1 MAEIHLLKHQEALIN
16 MVRFHP
22 EIPYTFLIGGF
33 SCGKS
38 FTDVSFMLFLVEQ
51 YFKYPNGATFG
62 LIGASIKLLTQT
74 VLKDFTQYCTIS
86 NIPFKDNSQKGFIQV
101 GNVRFVYLSGAD
113 PDDIYAHNFMGAICD
128 ELDEL
133 PPERILSLIKAIQ
146 ERVRVPVPASTL
158 MPARSPFVVFTT
170 TAQGLGGT
178 YQLIQYLKK
187 VQLPHALIRART
199 ADNFHNDPIMIAN
212 LTKLYTPEER
222 DAFLEGKFVNLA
234 AGRVYPAF
242 NRSKHVYMPFAILP
256 TDHIYVGADFN
267 YGYDNTSCLIERAGH
282 LYVISEHQF
291 TFMGDAPGKLREKYP
306 SNEIEFVPDA
316 SGKEVMQG
324 LVKEF
329 TDANVSVF
337 WNSVNPGIG
346 ERVTATNRLL
356 AQNRLH
362 VFSNCERVALGLEI
376 QDYDDMGKP
385 RKGKGPDA
393 VDHILDCLSYAIWRI
408 IHQINGYDDILD
420 AIRAVHHHNEITNPL
435 TEAAA

>member
-1 MAEIHLLKHQEALIN
+1 MAEISLLKHQEALIN
-16 MVRFHP
+16 MVRYHP
-22 EIPYTFLIGGF
+22 EVPYTFLIGGF

-51 YFKYPNGATFG
+51 YYSYPSGVTFG

-74 VLKDFTQYCTIS
+74 VLKDFIQYCTMA
-86 NIPFKDNSQKGFIQV
+86 NIPFKDNSQKGYIQV

-113 PDDIYAHNFMGAICD
+113 PGDIYAHNFMGAICD

-133 PPERILSLIKAIQ
+133 PPERILALVKAIQ
-146 ERVRVPVPASTL
+146 ERVRVRVPAGTL

-187 VQLPHALIRART
+187 VNIAYAVIRART
-199 ADNFHNDPIMIAN
+199 ADNPHNDPIMIEN

-222 DAFLEGKFVNLA
+222 EAFLEGKFINLA

-242 NRSKHVYMPFAILP
+242 DRKKHVYMPFAILP
-256 TDHIYVGADFN
+256 SDHIYVGADFN
-267 YGYDNTSCLIERAGH
+267 YGYDNTSCLIERSGI
-282 LYVISEHQF
+282 LYVVSEHQF
-291 TFMGDAPGKLREKYP
+291 SFMGAAPGKLREIYP
-306 SNEIEFVPDA
+306 ANEIEFVPDA

-324 LVKEF
+324 LVSEF
-329 TDANVSVF
+329 EEAKASVF

-346 ERVTATNRLL
+346 ERVTAINRLL
-356 AQNRLH
+356 GQGRLR
-362 VFSNCERVALGLEI
+362 VFSNCERVALGLET
-376 QDYDDMGKP
+376 QDYDDAGKP

-393 VDHILDCLSYAIWRI
+393 VDHILDCLSYAVWRI
-408 IHQINGYDDILD
+408 IHQIQGYDDILD
-420 AIRAVHHHNEITNPL
+420 AIRAVHHHDEITQGQL
-435 TEAAA
+435 KSVA